1 MDGPYY
7 MDAVITP
14 SRSLSR
20 KGFIILIGVMTAINV
35 ATAFGFWAIGAAPIP
50 FFLGFDLLAVVVA
63 FAVTRRSGSDEHIQ
77 VTAAEVRVLMRTR
90 QGAEQIVWTSPTAF
104 TQVDLNGDAGDATD
118 LRLRLSGRQ
127 LPVAKTLS
135 RPERLAFAQALHD
148 AIRRARSG
156 RPWGEAWA

>member
-1 MDGPYY
+1 MDSPYF

-14 SRSLSR
+14 NRSLSR
-20 KGFIILIGVMTAINV
+20 KGFIILISVMTAINAV
-35 ATAFGFWAIGAAPIP
+35 TAFGFYMIGAAPIP

-63 FAVTRRSGSDEHIQ
+63 FSVSRRSGSNERIQ
-77 VTAAEVRVLMRTR
+77 VTAEEVRVLMRSR
-90 QGAEQIVWTSPTAF
+90 EGAEQIVWASPTAF

-135 RPERLAFAQALHD
+135 RPERLAFAQALHQ
-148 AIRRARSG
+148 AIRQARTG
-156 RPWGEAWA
+156 GVWA